1 MENINTV
8 LDKLML
14 NRTALLIKRF
24 DKELK
29 EILENDLQAYK
40 SNQFRNSSNNSRK
53 NRLVA

>member
-8 LDKLML
+8 LEKLLL
-14 NRTALLIKRF
+14 NRAALLIKRY

-40 SNQFRNSSNNSRK
+40 SHQFRTSSNNSRK